1 MSDQIYPTLF
11 CGMTAE
17 EVQKLKQQHKD
28 MLIALKH
35 ISQLGLNKNVSSK
48 DLLMSA
54 KRIAGY
60 SVFRIE
66 AKS

>member
-1 MSDQIYPTLF
+1 MSEQISPTLF
-11 CGMTAE
+11 CGITAE
-17 EVQKLKQQHKD
+17 EVQKLKQQHND
-28 MLIALKH
+28 MFIALKH
-35 ISQLGLNKNVSSK
+35 ISQLGLDKNVSSK

-60 SVFRIE
+60 SIFRIE